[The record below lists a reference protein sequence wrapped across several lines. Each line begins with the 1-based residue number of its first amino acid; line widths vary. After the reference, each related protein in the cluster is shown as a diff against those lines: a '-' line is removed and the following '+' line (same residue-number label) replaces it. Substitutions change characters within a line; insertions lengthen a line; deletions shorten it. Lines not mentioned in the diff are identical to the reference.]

1 MIKYR
6 IGIIG
11 GENSHADSFAQAF
24 NLPDENG
31 NLPYPDCRVTMVS
44 GHYPDANRTLAEKF
58 GIDHVVEDPKE
69 MLGKVD
75 AVLITARD
83 GKFHWE
89 FAKPFIEAGIPLF
102 VDKPFTADPAQAE
115 ALIALAKE
123 KGVPLCGGSSIK
135 YAADLLELK
144 DFICNTDAQIMG
156 GSLSAPVEINS
167 EHSGFY
173 FYASHL
179 VEMTMELF
187 GYNPKSV
194 TAVKHESS
202 VCCMVHYDNFSVTN
216 HFKERS
222 KPYTA
227 AVYAKGIVEY
237 RQLDIS
243 NIENGQC
250 AEFVEM
256 LRTGKMQ
263 YTYEQLIA
271 PVFYMAAIIKSYET
285 GLTVNI

>member
-11 GENSHADSFAQAF
+11 GENSHADNFAERI
-24 NLPDENG
+24 NLPDEQG
-31 NLPYPDCRVTMVS
+31 IFRYPDCRITMVS
-44 GHYPDANRTLAEKF
+44 GHYPEANRTLAEKF
-58 GIDHVVEDPKE
+58 GIDQVVDDPKE

-83 GKFHWE
+83 GKYHLE
-89 FAKPFIEAGIPLF
+89 FAKPFLEAGIPLF

-115 ALIALAKE
+115 ELISLAKE
-123 KGVPLCGGSSIK
+123 KGVPLCGGSSVK
-135 YAADLLELK
+135 YSDELLELK
-144 DFICNTDAQIMG
+144 DFIRTTDKEIMG
-156 GSLSAPVEINS
+156 GSLSAPVQINS

-187 GYNPKSV
+187 GYNPQSV
-194 TAVKHESS
+194 TAVKHGNS
-202 VCCMVHYDNFSVTN
+202 VCCMVHYDNFSVSN
-216 HFKERS
+216 HFKEKS

-227 AVYAKGIVEY
+227 AVYASGIVEY

-243 NIENGQC
+243 NIEDGQC
-250 AEFVEM
+250 AEVVEI
-256 LRTGKMQ
+256 LRTGKMRYPYQ
-263 YTYEQLIA
+263 QLIA
-271 PVFYMAAIIKSYET
+271 PVYIMAAIIKSYET
-285 GLTVNI
+285 GLTVNL